1 MGKNSIYFGSSRLT
15 VWYTAVLGIDRG
27 LVEAAHVES
36 SLYWKRRLC
45 DRVYR
50 LRKRRRV
57 GNWIFEKV
65 KEQL

>member
-1 MGKNSIYFGSSRLT
+1 MGKNSIYFGFFRFI
-15 VWYTAVLGIDRG
+15 VWYIVVLGIDRG
-27 LVEAAHVES
+27 LVEVVYVES

-50 LRKRRRV
+50 LRERRRV

-65 KEQL
+65 KE